1 MLSKNDKKWLV
12 EEIEKAVVKALTVEI
27 QWEKVRDEATGLP
40 LASREMKTEDVFL
53 PSFFVQHLKY
63 HEGAFRGLQ
72 ETVDMVKNSNAD
84 GLEKLQALGEFLI
97 ALEPMMRSKV
107 ESDSERRHD
116 SQAVITDGDGDRAIT
131 SQGGA

>member
-12 EEIEKAVVKALTVEI
+12 EEIERAVVKALTVEI
-27 QWEKVRDEATGLP
+27 QWEKVRDETTGLP
-40 LASREMKTEDVFL
+40 LAVKELTIEDVFL

-72 ETVDMVKNSNAD
+72 ETVDMVKNSNAA
-84 GLEKLQALGEFLI
+84 GLEKLQALGNFLI
-97 ALEPMMRSKV
+97 ALEPMMRSIG
-107 ESDSERRHD
+107 ESDIERGHD

-131 SQGGA
+131 S

>member
-1 MLSKNDKKWLV
+1 MLSKSDKKWLK
-12 EEIEKAVVKALTVEI
+12 EEIRQAVTEALTVEI
-27 QWEKVRDEATGLP
+27 QWEKARDEKTGMP
-40 LASREMKTEDVFL
+40 LVHKEYKVEDVFL
-53 PSFFVQHLKY
+53 PSFFVQHLKF

-97 ALEPMMRSKV
+97 GMEPALRSKV
-107 ESDSERRHD
+107 ESNTERGHD
-116 SQAVITDGDGDRAIT
+116 SQAVITDGDGDRAAT

>member
-12 EEIEKAVVKALTVEI
+12 GEIEKAVVKALTVEI

-72 ETVDMVKNSNAD
+72 ETVDMVKNSNAA

-97 ALEPMMRSKV
+97 GMEPALRSIG
-107 ESDSERRHD
+107 ESDIERGHD

-131 SQGGA
+131 S